1 MRAYRRRKNAGYGFG
16 FGQPMVELQVF
27 QISVDDFF
35 LRHVFAN
42 LLVEITIGAFAF
54 AERPMDINAKGK
66 NALSG
71 QLLG

>member
-1 MRAYRRRKNAGYGFG
+1 
-16 FGQPMVELQVF
+16 MVELQIF

>member
-1 MRAYRRRKNAGYGFG
+1 MKVSRRRKNAGYGFS

-42 LLVEITIGAFAF
+42 LLIEITIGAFAF